1 MQTNGALRARRR
13 RIEGERTALAASI
26 FNLGKVILASE
37 SPRRLQ
43 LLRLAGCD
51 CAVFAHPIDETRQ
64 SGEAPHAYCLRM
76 AIEKNRA
83 ARQALARRGPKGA
96 PADLDASLPLV
107 SGDTAVVAD
116 NDVLGKPKDRNDAK
130 RMLAKLA
137 GRSHLVLSAVCVSTA
152 HFEKADLSVSEVS
165 FDALSDETID
175 AYLDL
180 GEYAGKAGAYAIQ
193 GAAQV
198 FVKKISGSHSG
209 VMGLPLR
216 EAAALIAEA
225 ARSRAENGGPSV
237 P

>member
-1 MQTNGALRARRR
+1 M
-13 RIEGERTALAASI
+13 AASI

-64 SGEAPHAYCLRM
+64 IGEAPHAYCLRM

-83 ARQALARRGPKGA
+83 ARQALRQALAQRGPKSA
-96 PADLDASLPLV
+96 LADLDPSLPLV

-116 NDVLGKPKDRNDAK
+116 NEVLGKPKDRNDAK

-152 HFEKADLSVSEVS
+152 HFEKAELSVSEVS
-165 FDALSDETID
+165 FDALSDETIES
-175 AYLDL
+175 YLDL

-198 FVKKISGSHSG
+198 FVKKISGSYSG

-225 ARSRAENGGPSV
+225 AQSRAENGGPSA